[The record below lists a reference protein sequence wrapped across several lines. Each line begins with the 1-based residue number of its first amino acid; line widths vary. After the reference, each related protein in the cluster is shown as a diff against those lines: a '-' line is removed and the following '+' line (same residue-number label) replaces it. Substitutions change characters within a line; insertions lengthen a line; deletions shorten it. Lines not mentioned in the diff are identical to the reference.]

1 ALRGPL
7 PHNGH
12 EATSLTRPANRTNP
26 NRAMPLE
33 QAVNK
38 LAAQHIGEAAKE
50 SGLTQRAEKNTTSM
64 LQGLLG
70 SLGFEKVTVGY
81 GKVSP

>member
-1 ALRGPL
+1 VNP
-7 PHNGH
+7 P
-12 EATSLTRPANRTNP
+12 RPG
-26 NRAMPLE
+26 
-33 QAVNK
+33 NK
-38 LAAQHIGEAAKE
+38 LAAQHLGEAAKE

-70 SLGFEKVTVGY
+70 SLGFEKVTVRY